1 MALPINQGLKT
12 LILLLY
18 KSDNVNGWKEH
29 NKYSTNIIRNQ
40 TYKIAQVKPQL
51 PPPKTQ
57 FSGLQT

>member
-18 KSDNVNGWKEH
+18 KSDNANGWKEH
-29 NKYSTNIIRNQ
+29 KYSTNIIRNQ